1 MMTESGVFIRK
12 KLDKTSLD
20 FEPASPQIR
29 ALYHPE
35 VEVEGNS
42 QEPLS

>member
-1 MMTESGVFIRK
+1 MFIRT

-20 FEPASPQIR
+20 FKPAFPRTR

-42 QEPLS
+42 QEPLSVLV

>member
-1 MMTESGVFIRK
+1 MMTESGVFVRT
-12 KLDKTSLD
+12 KLDKNSLD
-20 FEPASPQIR
+20 FKPAIPRTR

-42 QEPLS
+42 QESLS